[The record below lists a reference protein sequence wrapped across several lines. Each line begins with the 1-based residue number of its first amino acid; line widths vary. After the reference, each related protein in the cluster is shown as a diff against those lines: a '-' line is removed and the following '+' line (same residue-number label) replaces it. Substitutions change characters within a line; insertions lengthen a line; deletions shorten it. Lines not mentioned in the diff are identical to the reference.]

1 MIERFINYIESE
13 RGYSVLTVRNYRR
26 DVENFATWVCQQR
39 GFEGDGFEHFDV
51 TTLSAEDVRDWIIYR
66 LDTAKLSAA
75 SMNRELSSLKS
86 FFRYLRKIKAVSEDP
101 FKNIRSLKTA
111 KILPQYVPESRMKPL
126 LLEVREQSRSSE
138 FREQRDGIII
148 SLLYGCG
155 IRLAELLK
163 ITLGDISDGAVKIQG
178 KGSKERLV
186 PLLPELEARIA
197 RYTAICRENGVV
209 IDDKTPLIFGKS
221 GKALSRTTVQRIVM
235 QQMSSAGIQGRK
247 SPHVLRHTFATAMVN
262 HEAGIES
269 VKKLLGHES
278 ISTTEVYTHLDRRHL
293 RSVVE
298 DSFVYVNERLTDM

>member
-66 LDTAKLSAA
+66 MDTAGLKAA
-75 SMNRELSSLKS
+75 SMNRELSSIKS
-86 FFRYLRKIKAVSEDP
+86 FFKYLRKVGVIKS
-101 FKNIRSLKTA
+101 NILKRIGSLKATPP
-111 KILPQYVPESRMKPL
+111 LPVFVPQSRMEEM
-126 LLEVREQSRSSE
+126 LEEIKEQSYE
-138 FREQRDGIII
+138 HDIICQRNSIII

-178 KGSKERLV
+178 KGNKERIV

-247 SPHVLRHTFATAMVN
+247 SPHVLRHTFATD
-262 HEAGIES
+262 
-269 VKKLLGHES
+269 LLREGANIREIQELMGHS
-278 ISTTEVYTHLDRRHL
+278 SLCSTQHYTHTTIRQLQGA
-293 RSVVE
+293 
-298 DSFVYVNERLTDM
+298 YNEAHPHSRKKE